1 MLSKR
6 KLPNIVRFA
15 LVILVVASIAGCSW
29 SNFNIKK
36 YFVRKK
42 PEKSPEELMQE
53 GLDKFYSHKYDDALN
68 AFQKVKE
75 RYPFSKF
82 ATMAEL
88 RVADAH
94 YYEEEYPEA
103 VAAYEDFS
111 RLHPQHPEIPRVLY
125 QIGMCHYKQRL
136 SIDRDQT
143 ETRAALEAFE
153 RVTKT
158 YPKSEYAKKAQ
169 ILIRKCRELLAQH
182 ELYVAKFYYRTHQF
196 KAAMF
201 RLETLRNNYS
211 DVNNPK
217 LKREFKELYTKC
229 YKKLCELSAAGK
241 EQNPKRERM
250 FADIWE
256 RVYFWKHKE
265 KEQEKEAQKETV
277 IAEPLLID
285 DQLEAHKNPPPQP
298 SFEQTRHQ
306 GEKSFW
312 QRLLFWKHDDEEAFE
327 ELPPPQ
333 SQTGMTTV
341 QGPYEKKKSF
351 WDKLLFWRHE
361 EEPEF
366 PQVQQPIQ
374 QQGSTA
380 TVQKQQTK
388 TTVQEPEKKKKSF
401 WDKLR
406 FWKHDDEEQ

>member
-1 MLSKR
+1 MLSNEKSKHIAR
-6 KLPNIVRFA
+6 LTFIFL
-15 LVILVVASIAGCSW
+15 LVCVLGSCSW
-29 SNFNIKK
+29 SSFNIKK
-36 YFVRKK
+36 YFTKKK
-42 PEKSPEELMQE
+42 PEPSPEELMQE
-53 GLDKFYSHKYDDALN
+53 GLDKFYGHKYDDALN

-75 RYPFSKF
+75 RYPFSKY

-169 ILIRKCRELLAQH
+169 ILIMKCKGLLAEH
-182 ELYVAKFYYRTHQF
+182 ELYVAKFYYRTHQY

-211 DVNNPK
+211 DVRNPK
-217 LKREFKELYTKC
+217 VRKEFRELYTKC
-229 YKKLCELSAAGK
+229 YKKLCELSAKG
-241 EQNPKRERM
+241 EDQNPKKERM
-250 FADIWE
+250 FSDIWD

-265 KEQEKEAQKETV
+265 KEQQKEKETV
-277 IAEPLLID
+277 IAEPVLIE
-285 DQLEAHKNPPPQP
+285 DQLEAHQKAPPTP
-298 SFEQTRHQ
+298 SFEQTRQ
-306 GEKSFW
+306 EGEKSFW
-312 QRLLFWKHDDEEAFE
+312 RRLLFWKHDDEEIFE
-327 ELPPPQ
+327 EPPEVQPQ
-333 SQTGMTTV
+333 QGMTTV
-341 QGPYEKKKSF
+341 QSTRHKKSF
-351 WDKLLFWRHE
+351 WDKLFFWRNNNE
-361 EEPEF
+361 EQQFEPLPA
-366 PQVQQPIQ
+366 PQKQA
-374 QQGSTA
+374 TA
-380 TVQKQQTK
+380 TTAQHPQTTTSDQQ
-388 TTVQEPEKKKKSF
+388 PEKKKKSF

-406 FWKHDDEEQ
+406 FWKHDDGEQ

>member
-1 MLSKR
+1 MLSECKPLNIA
-6 KLPNIVRFA
+6 KLICVVVLA
-15 LVILVVASIAGCSW
+15 LGLAGCSW
-29 SNFNIKK
+29 SHFNIKNFFTK
-36 YFVRKK
+36 KK
-42 PEKSPEELMQE
+42 PEPSAEELMQE
-53 GLDKFYSHKYDDALN
+53 GLDKFYGHKYDDALN

-75 RYPFSKF
+75 RYPFSKY

-136 SIDRDQT
+136 GIDRDQT

-158 YPKSEYAKKAQ
+158 YSKSEYAKKAQ
-169 ILIRKCRELLAQH
+169 VLIMRCRELLAKH
-182 ELYVAKFYYRTHQF
+182 ELYVAKFYYRTHQY

-211 DVNNPK
+211 DVRNPK
-217 LKREFKELYTKC
+217 LRKEFRELYTKC
-229 YKKLCELSAAGK
+229 YKKLTELSAKGL

-250 FADIWE
+250 FSDIWE
-256 RVYFWKHKE
+256 RVYFWRHKE
-265 KEQEKEAQKETV
+265 KEEGKEKEKETV
-277 IAEPLLID
+277 IAEPLLIE
-285 DQLEAHKNPPPQP
+285 DQLEAQQKVPPQQT
-298 SFEQTRHQ
+298 FEQTRQQ

-312 QRLLFWKHDDEEAFE
+312 SRLLFWKNDDEEAFE
-327 ELPPPQ
+327 ELPPV
-333 SQTGMTTV
+333 QTGGDIATV
-341 QGPYEKKKSF
+341 HGAQEKKKSF
-351 WDKLLFWRHE
+351 WDKIFFWRGNDE
-361 EEPEF
+361 TEIQ
-366 PQVQQPIQ
+366 QVQPVQTQ
-374 QQGSTA
+374 QRVTA
-380 TVQKQQTK
+380 SQKQGNTPA
-388 TTVQEPEKKKKSF
+388 VQEPEKKKKSF